1 MVSWRYQWWVSLGPS
16 LRSLC
21 IFRSWA
27 EWWAGLMR
35 KQFLCSLKDWR
46 MRKVWQELKRWSH
59 WVSTSLFTWPLELLS
74 YSNYR
79 HCCSKG
85 QRWGPLWGSSRK
97 TLNEFLGIY
106 IQLET
111 NLFKIRTPISFLFKA
126 NGVLPSLFI
135 WKVVK
140 IIHLCLSL
148 LIFIAAP
155 QNKLAPH

>member
-1 MVSWRYQWWVSLGPS
+1 MVSWRYQWCFSLGPS

-97 TLNEFLGIY
+97 THNEFLGIQ
-106 IQLET
+106 IHLET
-111 NLFKIRTPISFLFKA
+111 NLFKIEHLYPSSLKRMVF
-126 NGVLPSLFI
+126 LPSLFY
-135 WKVVK
+135 WKDVK
-140 IIHLCLSL
+140 IIHLWWRD
-148 LIFIAAP
+148 LIVKSAP
-155 QNKLAPH
+155 QN